1 MRGEADMVAADQL
14 TPTLYIQAPILE
26 TNDDPQILRY
36 SGSLRGAKAVV
47 DDAAFEAVFDDA
59 VVDNA
64 I

>member
-1 MRGEADMVAADQL
+1 MVAADQL

-47 DDAAFEAVFDDA
+47 DDAAFEAVVDDAVFDEA